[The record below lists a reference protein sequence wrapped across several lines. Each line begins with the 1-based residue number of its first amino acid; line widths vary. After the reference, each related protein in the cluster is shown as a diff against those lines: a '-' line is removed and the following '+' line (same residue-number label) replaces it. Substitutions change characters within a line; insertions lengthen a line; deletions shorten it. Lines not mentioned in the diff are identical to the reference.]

1 MTVQR
6 VFLYCLLLVLSRAAQ
21 SADILSIEVDNDE
34 GTYTLTSEVWFDA
47 TLPQVFEVY
56 RHWEYWTRFSS
67 AIVEARDLPADE
79 QGRPLFY
86 IRYKGCVLFF
96 CQSFERKGYIEAE
109 INKELRAVAD
119 PATSDFHHS
128 VESWRFFT
136 RDGGTVVTY
145 DLSMAPKFW
154 IPPGIG
160 PYLIKRKLKK
170 NGGEAVNRIEVVARE
185 IVPRGQQG
193 E

>member
-6 VFLYCLLLVLSRAAQ
+6 TVYCGLLLALSPAAL
-21 SADILSIEVDNDE
+21 SADILSIEVDSNE

-56 RHWEYWTRFSS
+56 RYWEYWTRFSS

-86 IRYKGCVLFF
+86 IRYRGCVLFF
-96 CQSFERKGYIEAE
+96 CQSFERQGYIEAE

-128 VESWRFFT
+128 VESWRFFA

-170 NGGEAVNRIEVVARE
+170 NGDEAVNRIEVVARE

>member
-1 MTVQR
+1 LTVQQNLFCC
-6 VFLYCLLLVLSRAAQ
+6 VLLALSQAAQ

-56 RHWEYWTRFSS
+56 RYWEYWTRFSS

-96 CQSFERKGYIEAE
+96 CPSFERQGYIETE
-109 INKELRAVAD
+109 VNKELRAFAD
-119 PATSDFHHS
+119 PKTSDFHHS
-128 VESWRFFT
+128 IESWRFVA

-145 DLSMAPKFW
+145 DMSMAPKFW

-185 IVPRGQQG
+185 MVPRGQQG